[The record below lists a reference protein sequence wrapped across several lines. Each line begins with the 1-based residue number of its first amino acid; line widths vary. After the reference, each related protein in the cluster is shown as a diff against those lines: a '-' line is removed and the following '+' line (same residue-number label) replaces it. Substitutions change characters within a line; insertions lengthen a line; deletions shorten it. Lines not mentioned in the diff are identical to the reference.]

1 MQKIFISLIFVLLAL
16 SCNESNRVDTKIDP
30 VVNKKVTW
38 VDSLVMKYIS
48 QTNDTLI
55 KLARRD
61 NIPVEWML
69 DRTEITDTTKYL
81 VFQIG
86 HSFEHK
92 FITDKWLYID
102 SLTRNIYEYD
112 LLNDSLIRWPK

>member
-1 MQKIFISLIFVLLAL
+1 MQKIFISLIFILLIV
-16 SCNESNRVDTKIDP
+16 SCNESNGVDTKIDP
-30 VVNKKVTW
+30 LLNKKVTW

-55 KLARRD
+55 KLVRRD
-61 NIPVEWML
+61 NIPVEWTL
-69 DRTEITDTTKYL
+69 DKTEITDTSKYL

-86 HSFEHK
+86 HSFENK

-112 LLNDSLIRWPK
+112 LSNDSLIRWQK

>member
-16 SCNESNRVDTKIDP
+16 SCNESNRVDTNP
-30 VVNKKVTW
+30 LLNKKVTW

-55 KLARRD
+55 TLARRE

-69 DRTEITDTTKYL
+69 DRTENTDTAKYL

-112 LLNDSLIRWPK
+112 LPNDSLIRWPK

>member
-1 MQKIFISLIFVLLAL
+1 MQKIFIPLIFVLLAL
-16 SCNESNRVDTKIDP
+16 SCNESNGVDAKIDP
-30 VVNKKVTW
+30 LPNKKVSW
-38 VDSLVMKYIS
+38 VDSLVMKYIN
-48 QTNDTLI
+48 QTNDTII

-69 DRTEITDTTKYL
+69 DRTENTDTAKYL

-92 FITDKWLYID
+92 FLTDKWLYID

-112 LLNDSLIRWPK
+112 LPNDSLIRWPK

>member
-1 MQKIFISLIFVLLAL
+1 MQKVFIPLIFFLLTL

-30 VVNKKVTW
+30 LLNKKVTW
-38 VDSLVMKYIS
+38 VDSLVMKYIN

-61 NIPVEWML
+61 SIPVEWML
-69 DRTEITDTTKYL
+69 DRTEITGTTKYL

-86 HSFEHK
+86 HSFEYR

-112 LLNDSLIRWPK
+112 LSSDSLIRWPK